1 MVQYHPGGA
10 LVLCPQELSRRH
22 PFIVSLPMPL
32 LTVRNLTKY
41 YGSELILEEVE
52 FAIDERDRVGLIGA
66 NGTGKTTLCR
76 LLLGTL
82 KADSGDIHFSRGA
95 TVGYLAQDQPFEEG
109 ITLWEAV
116 IQVFAHFHETEA
128 QLARLE
134 QEMSVADSSEDELEA
149 ILGRYSRLRES
160 YEHAG
165 GYEYEQR
172 TAAVLTGV
180 GFDRE
185 DFHRE
190 VGAFSGGEKQRAG
203 LARILLQ
210 RPDLLLLDEPTNH
223 LDIQGTEWLEGY
235 LRDYDGAVIVISHD
249 RRFLDNVVGR
259 ILELEACELD
269 EYTGNYS
276 TYLDEKQRR
285 TLHQTRAYEKQK
297 RELNKQM
304 AFIRWALG
312 TQQEKLVRRAK
323 SRIKLLDKIDEIDP
337 PPSAR
342 RKMHLR
348 FKPKMRGGDEIL
360 ELRQLAKS
368 YGERVLFE
376 GISLFVR
383 RGQKVAIVGPNGC
396 GKTTLLKV
404 ALGLEPASDGS
415 VRLGRSVE
423 VGYYSQEQNLSRS
436 ENTVMAEFREVVPDA
451 TPAEARNLLAKFLF
465 VGDDVFKRVGDLSGG
480 EQSRLALAKL
490 IMQQPTFLV
499 LDEPTNHLDID
510 SRGALE
516 GALQEYQGTLLV
528 VTHDRYFLDRV
539 ASRIVIIHDGVAT
552 SHEGN
557 YTAYLETKRRQEEQA
572 RLREEQARDEEKRV
586 RLQQER
592 LRLAQRKPSAR
603 ADAGPTA
610 VDLEEQAA
618 QLEAQLEK
626 VQARLADPIALA
638 NEPLVR
644 ALNAEYVRL
653 SEQLHTTYEQWE
665 AAARA
670 EITEA

>member
-1 MVQYHPGGA
+1 
-10 LVLCPQELSRRH
+10 
-22 PFIVSLPMPL
+22 MPL

-41 YGSELILEEVE
+41 YGSELILEDLE

-82 KADSGDIHFSRGA
+82 KAESGDIHFSRGA

-109 ITLWEAV
+109 ATLWQAV
-116 IQVFAHFHETEA
+116 IQVFAQFHEMEA
-128 QLARLE
+128 QLAQLE
-134 QEMSVADSSEDELEA
+134 HGMSDGDQSEEELEA
-149 ILGRYSRLRES
+149 ILGRYSRLREA

-180 GFDRE
+180 GFAPADY
-185 DFHRE
+185 HRE
-190 VGAFSGGEKQRAG
+190 VSDFSGGEKQRAG

-259 ILELEACELD
+259 ILELEACEID

-285 TLHQTRAYEKQK
+285 TLHLTRAYEKQQRDLK
-297 RELNKQM
+297 KQM

-323 SRIKLLDKIDEIDP
+323 SRLKLLDKIDEIDP

-342 RKMHLR
+342 RKMHMR

-360 ELRQLAKS
+360 ELRQLGKS

-404 ALGLEPASDGS
+404 ALGLEPHDEGS

-423 VGYYSQEQNLSRS
+423 VGYYSQEQNLSQS
-436 ENTVMAEFREVVPDA
+436 GNTVMQEFREVVPDA
-451 TPAEARNLLAKFLF
+451 TPAEVRNLLAKFLF

-516 GALQEYQGTLLV
+516 GALRDYQGTLLV
-528 VTHDRYFLDRV
+528 VSHDRYFLDRV
-539 ASRIVIIHDGVAT
+539 VSRIVVMRDGVAT

-557 YTAYLETKRRQEEQA
+557 YTAYLEALRRQEEQA
-572 RLREEQARDEEKRV
+572 RLREEQAREEEKRV
-586 RLQQER
+586 RLAQER
-592 LRLAQRKPSAR
+592 LRAGQRRPTTR
-603 ADAGPTA
+603 PDAGPTA
-610 VDLEEQAA
+610 ADLEDQAGR
-618 QLEAQLEK
+618 LEVQLEK
-626 VQARLADPIALA
+626 VQTRLADPVASA

-653 SEQLHTTYEQWE
+653 SEQLHDTYEQWE
-665 AAARA
+665 ATARA
-670 EITEA
+670 ESAEV